1 MALATA
7 LANAANPADARS
19 RNVESFDVVW
29 ETVREKHWD
38 AAFNGVDWEAARA
51 ELRPKVAAAA
61 TVAEAREVIAGLLRR
76 LGQSHFSIIPT
87 DAYSEDDLDDARR
100 GDGYSGL
107 AVRVLDGDAVVV
119 RVEEGSPAASAGIRP
134 GWIVL
139 RVDGQ
144 ELAPVVERARK
155 AHPSRLTQFYSSRAV
170 ERRLGGRVGEERRVT
185 LRAADAR
192 EIELTLALAEE
203 PGERSR
209 LGNLPAQRVRFESKT
224 LPGNIGYIRFNLFM
238 APTMLAPR
246 FEQAIREFEGTRGL
260 VIDLRG
266 NPGGIIGLAMGMAG
280 WFVEEQTQLGTLI
293 TRDSRL
299 NALVVPRTKRYDGP
313 LAILV
318 DECSLSTSEVFAGGM
333 KDLGRA
339 RIFGAQTG
347 GAALPSTIIRLPN
360 GDGFQ
365 FAIANYVSQGGRTLE
380 GAGVTPDELAPA
392 TRAAL
397 LRGQDPPLDAALRWI
412 AGGAAAAP

>member
-1 MALATA
+1 M
-7 LANAANPADARS
+7 
-19 RNVESFDVVW
+19 
-29 ETVREKHWD
+29 
-38 AAFNGVDWEAARA
+38 NGVDWAAARA
-51 ELRPKVAAAA
+51 ELRPKVEAAA
-61 TVAEAREVIAGLLRR
+61 TDAEAREVIASLLAR

-87 DAYSEDDLDDARR
+87 EAYSEDDLDIAPR
-100 GDGYSGL
+100 GDGYAGIS
-107 AVRVLDGDAVVV
+107 VRVIDDEIVVV
-119 RVEEGSPAASAGIRP
+119 HVEPGSPAAAADVRP

-139 RVDGQ
+139 KADDKA
-144 ELAPVVERARK
+144 LLPVVERVRR
-155 AHPSRLTQFYSSRAV
+155 AHPQRLTQLYASRAV
-170 ERRLGGRVGEERRVT
+170 EKRLGGRVGDKRRIT
-185 LRAADAR
+185 FRAEGDR
-192 EIELTLALAEE
+192 ETDLTLTLSEA

-209 LGNLPAQRVRFESKT
+209 LGNLPAQRVRFESKK
-224 LPGNIGYIRFNLFM
+224 LPDNIGYMRFNLFM
-238 APTMLAPR
+238 APTMLSPR
-246 FEQAIREFEGTRGL
+246 FEQSLREFEGTRGV

-266 NPGGIIGLAMGMAG
+266 NPGGIIGLAMGLAG
-280 WFVEEQTQLGTLI
+280 WFIEEQTQLGTLI

-299 NALVVPRTKRYDGP
+299 NALVVPRAKRYGGP

-339 RIFGAQTG
+339 RIFGTQTG

-380 GAGVTPDELAPA
+380 GEGVTPHECAPA

-397 LRGQDPPLDAALRWI
+397 LRGEDPALDAAVRWI
-412 AGGAAAAP
+412 VRGASSAP